1 MQKAGE
7 DVRALA
13 SDPDFMETIG
23 AWLSFPWESG
33 YPPFWAPR
41 LRALARSARGLNCA
55 VALGSLEPKVAKAHL
70 SALSFFPGSAHA
82 VDALGVVRDRDGN
95 NLTMSELSRQGRVTN
110 CIAGEA
116 ALYYYLDSQGEHP
129 TWRPENVDLYVLAD
143 ERIDGLRGVN
153 IDAIS
158 RMNGSDLTSSKSRA
172 GTTD

>member
-1 MQKAGE
+1 
-7 DVRALA
+7 
-13 SDPDFMETIG
+13 
-23 AWLSFPWESG
+23 
-33 YPPFWAPR
+33 
-41 LRALARSARGLNCA
+41 
-55 VALGSLEPKVAKAHL
+55 
-70 SALSFFPGSAHA
+70 
-82 VDALGVVRDRDGN
+82 
-95 NLTMSELSRQGRVTN
+95 MSELSRQGRVTN